1 MRLFSKQIISRTT
14 LAAALLAAGIVQP
27 AYAQDEAAAD
37 DGQGLDVI
45 VVTAQRREENLQDVP
60 LPVSTISEDKLAALG
75 AGGQDVRA
83 LSARVP
89 SLIVES
95 SFGEH
100 RVGD

>member
-1 MRLFSKQIISRTT
+1 MRLCSKQIISRST
-14 LAAALLAAGIVQP
+14 LAVALLAGGIMQP
-27 AYAQDEAAAD
+27 AYAQDETAVD

-60 LPVSTISEDKLAALG
+60 LSVSTISDDKLAALG

-89 SLIVES
+89 SLVVES
-95 SFGEH
+95 SFG
-100 RVGD
+100 RTFPRF